1 MPLSGDAGEG
11 GSARGAETWA
21 DTLGSSGERRHLL
34 QLPHSMD
41 LEGPGSVSEDGS
53 TGTQLAPSPRP
64 VRGPERRNLAAP

>member
-34 QLPHSMD
+34 QLLHSMV
-41 LEGPGSVSEDGS
+41 LEGPG
-53 TGTQLAPSPRP
+53 LARD
-64 VRGPERRNLAAP
+64 L